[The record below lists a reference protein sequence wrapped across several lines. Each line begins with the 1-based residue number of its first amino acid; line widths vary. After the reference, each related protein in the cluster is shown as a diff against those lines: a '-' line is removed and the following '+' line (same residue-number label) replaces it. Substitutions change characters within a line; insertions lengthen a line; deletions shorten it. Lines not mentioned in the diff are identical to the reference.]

1 MSRFLMAWRIFSCI
15 YLSIICSFCNFLSL
29 VPFMWCGKQLWW
41 DVWSIRREWPW
52 RRKLQ
57 RQIPLSLF
65 SCWQFPRLSAAGG
78 EGPQA
83 PAEAAAATLREC
95 VCSPGC
101 ICLVFMLS
109 ELVLRTVR
117 NWKDPLG
124 LLAFDL
130 PGEFCSWPPSCF
142 SLCFEY
148 SVFRTSKVNHVNGWN
163 SSQNVCARREM
174 PRSNW
179 IYPQS
184 FRISSLDV
192 LETQKCVWSLIWGL
206 VTH

>member
-1 MSRFLMAWRIFSCI
+1 M
-15 YLSIICSFCNFLSL
+15 
-29 VPFMWCGKQLWW
+29 
-41 DVWSIRREWPW
+41 W

-57 RQIPLSLF
+57 REISLSLF
-65 SCWQFPRLSAAGG
+65 SCWQFQRLSAVAD
-78 EGPQA
+78 EG
-83 PAEAAAATLREC
+83 ATDTSRDC
-95 VCSPGC
+95 HCYYHMSMFATSRF
-101 ICLVFMLS
+101 IFLVFMLS

-124 LLAFDL
+124 LLAFDS
-130 PGEFCSWPPSCF
+130 PRGFCSWPPSCF

-148 SVFRTSKVNHVNGWN
+148 SVFRNSKVNHVNGWN
-163 SSQNVCARREM
+163 SSQNVCARREV
-174 PRSNW
+174 PRNNW

-192 LETQKCVWSLIWGL
+192 LEMQKCVWFLIWGL